1 MRGLKCLVLDS
12 IGKTKLQIHEQKCSP
27 TYVRTLQTNDANGR
41 AHLFHLYLFPTIVF
55 WSTLLLVTASPP
67 HSSHTHPTTSG
78 SRDARSSARRRRPRC
93 PELMATPMRGELL
106 SPSRARD
113 QGGGAR
119 QRAGCGSLRSS
130 PVRELLPQG
139 RLTASARPGVEPLA
153 AGSGSPPTA
162 RAAAPRV

>member
-12 IGKTKLQIHEQKCSP
+12 RGETELQIHEWKCSP

-41 AHLFHLYLFPTIVF
+41 VHLSHLYLFPTAVF
-55 WSTLLLVTASPP
+55 YSTLLLVTASPP
-67 HSSHTHPTTSG
+67 HSSRTHPAASG
-78 SRDARSSARRRRPRC
+78 SRDARSSAGRRRPRC

-119 QRAGCGSLRSS
+119 RRAGCGFLRSS
-130 PVRELLPQG
+130 PVRELLPKVV
-139 RLTASARPGVEPLA
+139 L
-153 AGSGSPPTA
+153 PP
-162 RAAAPRV
+162 PRD